1 MHSNNRFPARGYVG
15 VVLVA
20 VFWYLNWNLSGLRTH
35 WGFFPLWLGYC
46 LTIDA
51 ITYYKKGSSLISR
64 NLKGYISLFLVSAP
78 SWWLFELL
86 NKPGNYWS
94 YTAREY
100 FSDLEYFLLA
110 SVSFST
116 VIPAVFGTSEWVGTF
131 SKIRNMPA
139 WIKIGRKR
147 HEVVLFFILG
157 VIMLFVVLFLPD
169 YGAPFLWMSVFLI
182 IDPLNVWLGNRSI
195 LQETGNGNWNPVITL
210 WVGCLI
216 CGFFWEM
223 WNYHSNPKWI
233 YDVPGVNFWHVF
245 EMPAPG
251 YLGYL
256 PFSLELFAIYHFIIG
271 IFKQN
276 KLTNYLRL

>member
-46 LTIDA
+46 LSIDA

>member
-1 MHSNNRFPARGYVG
+1 MPLKNRFPVRGYVG
-15 VVLVA
+15 IVLVA

-51 ITYYKKGSSLISR
+51 ITYYKKGNSLVSR

-94 YTAREY
+94 YTAREH

-110 SVSFST
+110 SISFST

-131 SKIRNMPA
+131 SKIQNMPA
-139 WIKIGRKR
+139 WLKIGSKR

-157 VIMLFVVLFLPD
+157 VLMLFVVLFLPD

-195 LQETGNGNWNPVITL
+195 LQETGNGNWKPVITL
-210 WVGCLI
+210 WAGCLI

-256 PFSLELFAIYHFIIG
+256 PFSLELFALYHFITG

>member
-1 MHSNNRFPARGYVG
+1 MPSKNRFPVRGYVG
-15 VVLVA
+15 IVLVA

-51 ITYYKKGSSLISR
+51 ITYYKKGNSLVSR
-64 NLKGYISLFLVSAP
+64 NLKGYIFLFLVSAP

-86 NKPGNYWS
+86 NKPGSYWF
-94 YTAREY
+94 YTAREH

-110 SVSFST
+110 SISFST

-131 SKIRNMPA
+131 SKIQNMTA
-139 WIKIGRKR
+139 WLKIGSKR

-157 VIMLFVVLFLPD
+157 VLMLFVVLFLPD

-195 LQETGNGNWNPVITL
+195 LQETGNGNWKPVITL
-210 WVGCLI
+210 WAGCLI

-223 WNYHSNPKWI
+223 WNYRSNPKWI
-233 YDVPGVNFWHVF
+233 YDVPGVNFWHIF

-256 PFSLELFAIYHFIIG
+256 PFSLELFALYHFITG

>member
-64 NLKGYISLFLVSAP
+64 DLKGYISLFLVSAP

>member
-1 MHSNNRFPARGYVG
+1 
-15 VVLVA
+15 
-20 VFWYLNWNLSGLRTH
+20 
-35 WGFFPLWLGYC
+35 
-46 LTIDA
+46 
-51 ITYYKKGSSLISR
+51 
-64 NLKGYISLFLVSAP
+64 
-78 SWWLFELL
+78 
-86 NKPGNYWS
+86 
-94 YTAREY
+94 
-100 FSDLEYFLLA
+100 
-110 SVSFST
+110 
-116 VIPAVFGTSEWVGTF
+116 
-131 SKIRNMPA
+131 MPA
-139 WIKIGRKR
+139 WLKIGSKR

-157 VIMLFVVLFLPD
+157 VLMLFVVLFLPD

-195 LQETGNGNWNPVITL
+195 LKETGNGNWKPVITL
-210 WVGCLI
+210 WAGCLI

-256 PFSLELFAIYHFIIG
+256 PFSLELFALYHFITG

>member
-1 MHSNNRFPARGYVG
+1 MPSKNRFPVRGYVG
-15 VVLVA
+15 IVLVA

-51 ITYYKKGSSLISR
+51 ITYYKKGNSLVSR
-64 NLKGYISLFLVSAP
+64 NLKGYIFLFLVSAP

-86 NKPGNYWS
+86 NKPGNYWF
-94 YTAREY
+94 YTARKH

-110 SVSFST
+110 SISFST

-131 SKIRNMPA
+131 SKIQNMPA
-139 WIKIGRKR
+139 WLKIGSKR
-147 HEVVLFFILG
+147 YEVVLFFILG
-157 VIMLFVVLFLPD
+157 VLMLFVVLFLPD

-182 IDPLNVWLGNRSI
+182 IDPLNVMLGNRSI
-195 LQETGNGNWNPVITL
+195 LKETGNGNWKPVITL
-210 WVGCLI
+210 WAGCLI

-256 PFSLELFAIYHFIIG
+256 PFSLELFALYHFITG

>member
-1 MHSNNRFPARGYVG
+1 MPSKNRFPVRGYVG
-15 VVLVA
+15 IVLVA

-51 ITYYKKGSSLISR
+51 ITYYKKGNSLVSR
-64 NLKGYISLFLVSAP
+64 NLKGYIFLFLVSAP

-86 NKPGNYWS
+86 NNPGNYWF
-94 YTAREY
+94 YTAREH

-110 SVSFST
+110 SISFST

-131 SKIRNMPA
+131 SKIQNMPA
-139 WIKIGRKR
+139 WLKIGSKR

-157 VIMLFVVLFLPD
+157 VLMLFVVLFLPD

-210 WVGCLI
+210 WAGCMI

-256 PFSLELFAIYHFIIG
+256 PFSLELFALYHFITG

>member
-1 MHSNNRFPARGYVG
+1 MHSNIRFPARGYVG

-20 VFWYLNWNLSGLRTH
+20 IFWYLNWNLSGLRTH

>member
-131 SKIRNMPA
+131 YKIRNMPA